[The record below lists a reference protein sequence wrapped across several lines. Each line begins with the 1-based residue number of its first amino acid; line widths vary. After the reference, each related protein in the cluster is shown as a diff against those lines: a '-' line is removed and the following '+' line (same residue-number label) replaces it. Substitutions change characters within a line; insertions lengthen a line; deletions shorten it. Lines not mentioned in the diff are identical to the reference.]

1 MFKIVF
7 CVINYLV
14 FLICVWLFYY
24 KNIVEDNECF
34 INYFML
40 NIVEIYGYV
49 LKNIKFKFYEN
60 IMDYEKKY
68 CILFRN
74 LLNWNFL
81 IK

>member
-49 LKNIKFKFYEN
+49 LK
-60 IMDYEKKY
+60 KY
-68 CILFRN
+68 KI
-74 LLNWNFL
+74 
-81 IK
+81 